1 MSINICLPNLLTF
14 FYSCAYESPFYQSQA
29 FDRIIQF
36 ANANAHRCRME
47 ESSTRASLLISD
59 VGSVREAVE
68 LLKRI

>member
-1 MSINICLPNLLTF
+1 MLKRGRMRLYFIANPD
-14 FYSCAYESPFYQSQA
+14 SPFYQSQA